1 MVFIPSRNP
10 VEQGLILLCRGDMK
24 GNKER
29 KSLIL
34 TEKILTEKI
43 GIEMRISTCFGDQTR
58 SSSFLIIVLVSWK
71 RITINFINVFNSVT
85 SPSVFSFLVGSNFIL
100 TYGLNQWHQNCHCL
114 QMIHFPSWVAHG
126 LFDFIVI
133 ISNYGMK

>member
-1 MVFIPSRNP
+1 MLFIPSRNP

-34 TEKILTEKI
+34 TKKILTEKI

-58 SSSFLIIVLVSWK
+58 SSTFLIIVLVS
-71 RITINFINVFNSVT
+71 
-85 SPSVFSFLVGSNFIL
+85 
-100 TYGLNQWHQNCHCL
+100 
-114 QMIHFPSWVAHG
+114 
-126 LFDFIVI
+126 
-133 ISNYGMK
+133 

>member
-34 TEKILTEKI
+34 TEKI
-43 GIEMRISTCFGDQTR
+43 
-58 SSSFLIIVLVSWK
+58 
-71 RITINFINVFNSVT
+71 
-85 SPSVFSFLVGSNFIL
+85 
-100 TYGLNQWHQNCHCL
+100 
-114 QMIHFPSWVAHG
+114 
-126 LFDFIVI
+126 
-133 ISNYGMK
+133 